1 MQQVEDLKA
10 LIRIFLIWSTGIF
23 LSIPVAIL
31 GSLTILQAL
40 TMDRHLGPN
49 FKIPAGSMVVIPT
62 ISTVIS
68 LTLIDRFLCSLWL
81 KLTHQSLTPLQ
92 REGVGHI
99 LNILS
104 MIASGIVESKRLKI
118 AHTHQPNSTV
128 PMLVLW
134 LFPQLVI
141 EGIGEAF
148 HFPGQVAFYYQ
159 EFPLS
164 LRSTICCNGF
174 SENWDCL
181 LFKHS
186 NGWSS

>member
-1 MQQVEDLKA
+1 
-10 LIRIFLIWSTGIF
+10 
-23 LSIPVAIL
+23 
-31 GSLTILQAL
+31 
-40 TMDRHLGPN
+40 MDRHLGPN

-68 LTLIDRFLCSLWL
+68 RTLIGRFLCPLWL

-92 REGVGHI
+92 RVGVGHTHI

-104 MIASGIVESKRLKI
+104 MIVSAIVESKRLKI

-164 LRSTICCNGF
+164 LRSTSTAMA
-174 SENWDCL
+174 SEKIGIAYYLSTAMVDL
-181 LFKHS
+181 VKRVT
-186 NGWSS
+186 GWLPDDEGVDGSSGSQ